1 MHHVESRS
9 VRVAA
14 ALIGLCAT
22 LPVVATANAQ
32 AFPERSIRLIVPFP
46 PGGQTDNVSRQLG
59 NALAS
64 RLGQQVIVDNRS
76 GASGTIGSTEAA
88 QSQADGY
95 TLLMGTAST
104 HAINPTFMTTVAYDA
119 VKDFS
124 PVIAIATGPMT
135 ISVHPSVPARSLDQ
149 LIKDAKAHPDR
160 YLYGT
165 AGVGS
170 INHLGGEIF
179 KTRAGGLRI
188 VHVPY
193 KGAGPAVAD
202 LMGGQI
208 PMICSSLSSVIPHHR
223 AGRVRTLTVLK
234 EERSQ
239 GAPEIPTAAEAG
251 LEGAIAYTFNM
262 IFVPART
269 PSSVIDRLS
278 ATMQQIMSDR
288 AFTQTLIKLGVDPI
302 LDSNPKKAAA
312 MLRTEI
318 ARYRPVIHAL
328 ALKQ

>member
-1 MHHVESRS
+1 MHHVKSRS

-14 ALIGLCAT
+14 AWIGACAALSVVPT
-22 LPVVATANAQ
+22 LHAQ
-32 AFPERSIRLIVPFP
+32 SYPERSIRLIVPFP

-64 RLGQQVIVDNRS
+64 HLRQQVVIDNRS

-88 QSQADGY
+88 HAQPDGY

-179 KTRAGGLRI
+179 KTRAGGLKI

-262 IFVPART
+262 IFVPAGT
-269 PSSVIDRLS
+269 PSGVIDRLS
-278 ATMQQIMSDR
+278 GTMQQIMSDR
-288 AFTQTLIKLGVDPI
+288 NFTQTLIKLGVDPI
-302 LDSNPKKAAA
+302 LDSGPKKAAA

-328 ALKQ
+328 SLKQ

>member
-1 MHHVESRS
+1 MHHVELASLR
-9 VRVAA
+9 AA
-14 ALIGLCAT
+14 AVLAIACSTLAT
-22 LPVVATANAQ
+22 VQTAYADTY
-32 AFPERSIRLIVPFP
+32 PERSIRLIVPFP

-59 NALAS
+59 HALTSHLA
-64 RLGQQVIVDNRS
+64 QQVVIENRS
-76 GASGTIGSTEAA
+76 GAAGTIGSTEAA
-88 QSQADGY
+88 RAAPDGY
-95 TLLMGTAST
+95 TLLMGTASS
-104 HAINPTFMTTVAYDA
+104 HAINPTFMSKIAYDA
-119 VKDFS
+119 LTDFA
-124 PVIAIATGPMT
+124 PVIAIGTGPMT
-135 ISVHPSVPARSLDQ
+135 ISVHPSVPARSLEQ
-149 LIKDAKAHPDR
+149 LIADAKARPGR

-179 KTRAGGLRI
+179 KSRAGGLQI

-208 PMICSSLSSVIPHHR
+208 PMICSSLSSVIPFHR
-223 AGRVRTLTVLK
+223 AGRLRTLAVLK

-251 LEGAIAYTFNM
+251 LENAIAYTFNM
-262 IFVPART
+262 IFVPAGT
-269 PSSVIDRLS
+269 PPAIIARLS
-278 ATMQQIMSDR
+278 GTMQKIMADR
-288 AFTQTLIKLGVDPI
+288 SFTQALVKLGVDPI
-302 LDSNPKKAAA
+302 TDSDPKKAAA

-318 ARYRPVIHAL
+318 ARYKPVIHAL